1 MFNLACI
8 LSLDIGASHATDAF
22 IFCFELLTI
31 LKKVGGWMFGGARSK
46 RKSERVLLLKKCS
59 HQHLH
64 FRHLIANLVSR
75 WMSQID
81 STFFFSF

>member
-31 LKKVGGWMFGGARSK
+31 LKKSWRMDVWR
-46 RKSERVLLLKKCS
+46 CS
-59 HQHLH
+59 IEEEVRESVVVEEV
-64 FRHLIANLVSR
+64 FPPAF
-75 WMSQID
+75 
-81 STFFFSF
+81 TF